1 MARIKAVQQGNNAHL
16 IATAQALYPMTGAVL
31 DLTPGDEMGFWKE
44 FQPEDLNYDQQDFR
58 HTDWH
63 AHMFDH
69 VVFDPPYVT
78 KGGHKT
84 STIDEMNQ
92 RYGML
97 HVEKNPMD
105 QWNLQILP
113 GVSEANRLLKK
124 KGLLWFKLQ
133 DYVTSGKV
141 WWFTKMALAELE
153 ARGFK
158 LIDEFILDG
167 NPGPQPLFDK
177 CKACDGEGGGWVS
190 YGDDDWDREECS
202 PCHGTG
208 YIPRRQVH
216 AARAHSVLMIAQ
228 KKRDIK

>member
-1 MARIKAVQQGNNAHL
+1 MARIKAVQQGTNAAL
-16 IATAQALYPMTGAVL
+16 IATAQALYPMNGSVF
-31 DLTPGDEMGFWKE
+31 DMTPGDELGFWKE
-44 FQPEDLNYDQQDFR
+44 FQPESLTLLAPITEDFR
-58 HTDWH
+58 NVWCADG
-63 AHMFDH
+63 AFDH
-69 VVFDPPYVT
+69 AVFDPPYVT

-84 STIDEMNQ
+84 STIDEMNK

-113 GVSEANRLLKK
+113 GVAEANRLLKK

-167 NPGPQPLFDK
+167 NPGPQPLTDR
-177 CKACDGEGGGWVS
+177 CKACDGTGLFTIEQPVCPRCDGA
-190 YGDDDWDREECS
+190 
-202 PCHGTG
+202 GT
-208 YIPRRQVH
+208 IPRRQVH

-228 KKRDIK
+228 KKRDLS